1 MNIVCAG
8 CELSALDISRI
19 GIALF
24 LAICFLQSGVDKIVD
39 RNGNLQWLVG
49 HFANSPLKSMVPMLL
64 SIITI
69 LELVGGFLC
78 LAGVADLIL
87 TKNSEL
93 IFYGFSINAI
103 TLISLFFGQRLAKD
117 YEGASV
123 LVNYFILTM
132 LGILT
137 FALH

>member
-1 MNIVCAG
+1 MTIVCVG
-8 CELSALDISRI
+8 CELSALDISRM

-24 LAICFLQSGVDKIVD
+24 LAICFLQSGIDKIID
-39 RNGNLQWLVG
+39 RKGNLQWLVG
-49 HFANSPLKSMVPMLL
+49 HFANSPLKNLVPILL
-64 SIITI
+64 STITI

-78 LAGVADLIL
+78 LVGVADLIL
-87 TKNSEL
+87 TKNSKL

-103 TLISLFFGQRLAKD
+103 AIISLFFGQRIAKD

-137 FALH
+137 FAFH

>member
-8 CELSALDISRI
+8 CELSALDVSKI

-24 LAICFLQSGVDKIVD
+24 LAICFLQSGIDKVVD

-49 HFANSPLKSMVPMLL
+49 HFANSPLKNMVPMLL
-64 SIITI
+64 SVITI

-78 LAGVADLIL
+78 LAGVVDLIL

-93 IFYGFSINAI
+93 IFYGFSIIAI
-103 TLISLFFGQRLAKD
+103 ALISLFFGQRLAKD